1 MTQIQVQHGNCTGKS
16 RENNGQIERREG
28 TNRME
33 KARICLWVI
42 VFLNVLSLQVASAD
56 VSAESKEEQATATL
70 KDTEVSRLAKQI
82 WQAFFSADGRFR
94 QEGIFRDGS
103 PNRYRY
109 RIRLRIGGNFP
120 IRSKVNL
127 GFRMVTG
134 ATDDPTTGNVDLDNY
149 FSKKGFNLDRL
160 FLRYSPSSLLT
171 ITMGKFAN
179 PFEHV
184 ELVFHNDVQ
193 LEGAAQQ
200 FRLKDVGFIDQVQLN
215 FGQFVLDEI
224 KTKPDTNLFA
234 GQLFVKGFHFKGL
247 SFGTTLYEYRNE
259 DNIAQAVEEGKLGG
273 GDTNTRIGTGTGTS
287 SYLSGFRMIEGL
299 AKHEFEIAAVPLW
312 LLGAYGQ
319 NLLADINDK
328 AYWAEIGVGPIARLR
343 ELKAL
348 YHYVWVE
355 RESMISNYNNADIF
369 NPNTHGHEL
378 KFVLPIEK
386 NISVEVLYFIAKDII
401 ASDTNPYQHKTR
413 LQIKVKF

>member
-1 MTQIQVQHGNCTGKS
+1 MEKS
-16 RENNGQIERREG
+16 RIYLC
-28 TNRME
+28 
-33 KARICLWVI
+33 AI
-42 VFLNVLSLQVASAD
+42 VSLSVFSLHVASAD
-56 VSAESKEEQATATL
+56 MPAESKEGQTATAL
-70 KDTEVSRLAKQI
+70 KDTDISQLAKQL
-82 WQAFFSADGRFR
+82 WGAFFSADGRFR

-109 RIRLRIGGNFP
+109 RIRLRMGGSFP
-120 IRSKVNL
+120 VHSKVNL

-160 FLRYSPSSLLT
+160 FLRYTPSQSLT
-171 ITMGKFAN
+171 VTVGKFPN

-200 FRLKDVGFIDQVQLN
+200 FRVKNVGFIDRIQLN
-215 FGQFVLDEI
+215 LGQFVLDEI
-224 KTKPDTNLFA
+224 KSSPDTNLFA
-234 GQLFVKGFHFKGL
+234 GQLFVEGFHFKGL
-247 SFGTTLYEYRNE
+247 SFGATLYEYRNE
-259 DNIAQAVEEGKLGG
+259 DNIAQAVEEGRLGG
-273 GDTNTRIGTGTGTS
+273 GDTNRRISAGTGTS
-287 SYLSGFRMIEGL
+287 TYLSEFRTVEGL
-299 AKHEFEIAAVPLW
+299 AKYEFEIAAVPLW

-319 NLLADINDK
+319 NLLADADDK
-328 AYWAEIGVGPIARLR
+328 AYWAEIGVGPIPHLGQLR
-343 ELKAL
+343 AL

-369 NPNTHGHEL
+369 NPNAHGHEL

-386 NISVEVLYFIAKDII
+386 NISVEVLYFIAKNII
-401 ASDTNPYQHKTR
+401 ASSTNPYQHKTR
-413 LQIKVKF
+413 LQLKVKF

>member
-1 MTQIQVQHGNCTGKS
+1 MGKA
-16 RENNGQIERREG
+16 
-28 TNRME
+28 
-33 KARICLWVI
+33 KICSWVI
-42 VFLNVLSLQVASAD
+42 VFLNILSLQVASAD
-56 VSAESKEEQATATL
+56 MPTESKEGQVATTL
-70 KDTEVSRLAKQI
+70 KDKEASQLAKQL
-82 WQAFFSADGRFR
+82 WQAFFSADARFR

-109 RIRLRIGGNFP
+109 RIRFRMGGSFP
-120 IRSKVNL
+120 IHSKVDL

-149 FSKKGFNLDRL
+149 FSKKAFNLDRL
-160 FLRYSPSSLLT
+160 FLRYAPSQSLT

-200 FRLKDVGFIDQVQLN
+200 FRVKDVSFIDQVQLN
-215 FGQFVLDEI
+215 LGQFVLDEI
-224 KTKPDTNLFA
+224 KSSPDTNLFA

-247 SFGTTLYEYRNE
+247 SFGATLYEYRNE
-259 DNIAQAVEEGKLGG
+259 DNIAQAVEEGRLGG
-273 GDTNTRIGTGTGTS
+273 GDTNTRIGAGTGTS
-287 SYLSGFRMIEGL
+287 SYLSGFRTIEGL
-299 AKHEFEIAAVPLW
+299 AKYEFEIASVPLW

-319 NLLADINDK
+319 NLLADADDK
-328 AYWAEIGVGPIARLR
+328 AYWAEIGVGPIPHLGQLR
-343 ELKAL
+343 AL

-378 KFVLPIEK
+378 KVVLPLTK
-386 NISVEVLYFIAKDII
+386 NISLEVLYFIAKNII
-401 ASDTNPYQHKTR
+401 ADSANPYQHKTR
-413 LQIKVKF
+413 LQIKAKF

>member
-1 MTQIQVQHGNCTGKS
+1 
-16 RENNGQIERREG
+16 
-28 TNRME
+28 ME

-42 VFLNVLSLQVASAD
+42 VFLNVLSLQVASANAPID
-56 VSAESKEEQATATL
+56 KEPEGRDAAQ
-70 KDTEVSRLAKQI
+70 LAKQL
-82 WQAFFSADGRFR
+82 WQTFFSADARFR

-109 RIRLRIGGNFP
+109 RIRLRMSGSFP
-120 IRSKVNL
+120 IHSKVNL

-160 FLRYSPSSLLT
+160 FLRYTPSQSLT
-171 ITMGKFAN
+171 ITMGKFPN

-200 FRLKDVGFIDQVQLN
+200 FRVKDVGFIDQVQLN
-215 FGQFVLDEI
+215 LGQFVLDEI
-224 KTKPDTNLFA
+224 KSSPDTNLFA
-234 GQLFVKGFHFKGL
+234 GQLFVEGFHFKGL
-247 SFGTTLYEYRNE
+247 SFGATLYEYRNE
-259 DNIAQAVEEGKLGG
+259 DNIAQAVEEGRLGG
-273 GDTNTRIGTGTGTS
+273 GDTNTRIGAGTGTS
-287 SYLSGFRMIEGL
+287 TYLSEFRTVEGL
-299 AKHEFEIAAVPLW
+299 AKYEFEIAAVPLW

-319 NLLADINDK
+319 NLLADADDK
-328 AYWAEIGVGPIARLR
+328 AYWAEIGVGPIPRLGQLR
-343 ELKAL
+343 TL

-369 NPNTHGHEL
+369 NPNAHGHEL

-401 ASDTNPYQHKTR
+401 ASGANPYQHKTR
-413 LQIKVKF
+413 LQLKVKF

>member
-1 MTQIQVQHGNCTGKS
+1 M
-16 RENNGQIERREG
+16 ENA
-28 TNRME
+28 
-33 KARICLWVI
+33 KFCLWVI
-42 VFLNVLSLQVASAD
+42 LFLNVLLLQVASAD
-56 VSAESKEEQATATL
+56 ALTDKEPEG
-70 KDTEVSRLAKQI
+70 KDASQLAKQL
-82 WQAFFSADGRFR
+82 WQAFFSADARFR
-94 QEGIFRDGS
+94 QEGIFQDGS

-109 RIRLRIGGNFP
+109 RIRLRMSGSFP
-120 IRSKVNL
+120 IHPKVDL

-160 FLRYSPSSLLT
+160 FLRYAPSPLLA

-200 FRLKDVGFIDQVQLN
+200 FRINNIGFIRQVQLN
-215 FGQFVLDEI
+215 LGQFILDEI
-224 KTKPDTNLFA
+224 RSSSDTNLFA
-234 GQLFVKGFHFKGL
+234 GQLFVEGFHFNGL
-247 SFGTTLYEYRNE
+247 SFGATLYEYRNE
-259 DNIAQAVEEGKLGG
+259 DNIAQAVEAGRLGG

-287 SYLSGFRMIEGL
+287 AYLSGFRTIEGL
-299 AKHEFEIAAVPLW
+299 AKYELEIASVPSW
-312 LLGAYGQ
+312 VLGAYAQ
-319 NLLADINDK
+319 NLLADVNDK
-328 AYWAEIGVGPIARLR
+328 AYWAEIGVGPIPRLGQLR
-343 ELKAL
+343 AL

-378 KFVLPIEK
+378 KLVLPVKE
-386 NISVEVLYFIAKDII
+386 NISVEVLYFIAKDIS
-401 ASDTNPYQHKTR
+401 ADSANPYQHKTR
-413 LQIKVKF
+413 LQLKVKF

>member
-1 MTQIQVQHGNCTGKS
+1 
-16 RENNGQIERREG
+16 
-28 TNRME
+28 ME
-33 KARICLWVI
+33 KARICLWII

-56 VSAESKEEQATATL
+56 VPSESKEAQATTL
-70 KDTEVSRLAKQI
+70 KDTEISQLAKQL
-82 WQAFFSADGRFR
+82 WKAFFAADARFR

-109 RIRLRIGGNFP
+109 RIRLRMSGSFP
-120 IRSKVNL
+120 IHSKVNL

-160 FLRYSPSSLLT
+160 FLRYTPSQSLT
-171 ITMGKFAN
+171 ITMGKFPN

-200 FRLKDVGFIDQVQLN
+200 FRVKEVGFIDQVQLN
-215 FGQFVLDEI
+215 LGQFVLDEI
-224 KTKPDTNLFA
+224 KSSPDTNLFA
-234 GQLFVKGFHFKGL
+234 GQLFVEGFHFKGL
-247 SFGTTLYEYRNE
+247 SFGATLYEYRNE
-259 DNIAQAVEEGKLGG
+259 DNIAQAVEEGRLGG
-273 GDTNTRIGTGTGTS
+273 GDTNTRIGAGTGTS
-287 SYLSGFRMIEGL
+287 SYLSGFRTIEGL
-299 AKHEFEIAAVPLW
+299 AKYDFKIASVPVW
-312 LLGAYGQ
+312 LLGAYAQ
-319 NLLADINDK
+319 NLLADVNDK
-328 AYWAEIGVGPIARLR
+328 AYWAEIGVGPIPRLGQLR
-343 ELKAL
+343 AL

-378 KFVLPIEK
+378 KLVLPIEK
-386 NISVEVLYFIAKDII
+386 DISVEVLYFVAKDII
-401 ASDTNPYQHKTR
+401 ASSTNPYQHKTR
-413 LQIKVKF
+413 LQLKVKF

>member
-1 MTQIQVQHGNCTGKS
+1 MGKA
-16 RENNGQIERREG
+16 
-28 TNRME
+28 
-33 KARICLWVI
+33 KICSWVI
-42 VFLNVLSLQVASAD
+42 VFLNILSLQVASAD
-56 VSAESKEEQATATL
+56 MPTESKEGQVATTL
-70 KDTEVSRLAKQI
+70 KDKEASQLAKQL
-82 WQAFFSADGRFR
+82 WQAFFSADARFR

-109 RIRLRIGGNFP
+109 RIRLRMGGSFP
-120 IRSKVNL
+120 IHSKVDL

-149 FSKKGFNLDRL
+149 FSKKAFNLDRL
-160 FLRYSPSSLLT
+160 FLQYAPSQLLT

-200 FRLKDVGFIDQVQLN
+200 FRVKDVGFIDRVQLN
-215 FGQFVLDEI
+215 LGQFVLDEI
-224 KTKPDTNLFA
+224 KSSPDTNLFA

-247 SFGTTLYEYRNE
+247 SFGATLYEYRNE
-259 DNIAQAVEEGKLGG
+259 DNIAQAVEAGRLGG
-273 GDTNTRIGTGTGTS
+273 GDTNTRIGAGTGTS
-287 SYLSGFRMIEGL
+287 SYLSGFRTIEGL
-299 AKHEFEIAAVPLW
+299 AKYEFEIASVPLW
-312 LLGAYGQ
+312 LLGAYAQ
-319 NLLADINDK
+319 NLLADTDDK
-328 AYWAEIGVGPIARLR
+328 AYWAEIGIGPTPHLGQLR
-343 ELKAL
+343 AL

-378 KFVLPIEK
+378 KFVLPVEK

-401 ASDTNPYQHKTR
+401 TDSTNPYQHKTR
-413 LQIKVKF
+413 LQIKAEF

>member
-1 MTQIQVQHGNCTGKS
+1 MGC
-16 RENNGQIERREG
+16 NGQVERREKAD
-28 TNRME
+28 TME
-33 KARICLWVI
+33 KTKNCLWVI
-42 VFLNVLSLQVASAD
+42 VFLNALWLQVAFAD
-56 VSAESKEEQATATL
+56 VVAESKEQLAAATL
-70 KDTEVSRLAKQI
+70 KDTEVSQLAKQL
-82 WQAFFSADGRFR
+82 WGAFFSADGRFR
-94 QEGIFRDGS
+94 QEGVFRDGS

-109 RIRLRIGGNFP
+109 RIRFRMNSNFP
-120 IRSKVNL
+120 IHSKVDF

-160 FLRYSPSSLLT
+160 FLRYMPSQFLT

-215 FGQFVLDEI
+215 LGQFVLDEI

-234 GQLFVKGFHFKGL
+234 GQLFVEGFHFKGL

-259 DNIAQAVEEGKLGG
+259 DNIAQAVEEGRLGG
-273 GDTNTRIGTGTGTS
+273 GDTNTRIGAGTGTS

-299 AKHEFEIAAVPLW
+299 AKHEFEIVAVSLW

-319 NLLADINDK
+319 NLLADVNDK

-348 YHYVWVE
+348 YHYVWVQ

-378 KFVLPIEK
+378 KFVVPIEK

-401 ASDTNPYQHKTR
+401 ASGINPYQHKTR
-413 LQIKVKF
+413 LQLKVKF

>member
-1 MTQIQVQHGNCTGKS
+1 MGC
-16 RENNGQIERREG
+16 NGQVERSEKAD
-28 TNRME
+28 TME
-33 KARICLWVI
+33 KAKVCLWVI
-42 VFLNVLSLQVASAD
+42 VFLNVLWLQVAFAD
-56 VSAESKEEQATATL
+56 VVAESKEGQAAATL
-70 KDTEVSRLAKQI
+70 KDTEVSQLAKQL
-82 WQAFFSADGRFR
+82 WGAFFSADGRFR
-94 QEGIFRDGS
+94 QEGVFRDGS
-103 PNRYRY
+103 PNRYRH
-109 RIRLRIGGNFP
+109 RIRLRIGGDFP
-120 IRSKVNL
+120 IHSKVNL

-160 FLRYSPSSLLT
+160 FLRYAPSSLLT

-179 PFEHV
+179 PFEGV

-215 FGQFVLDEI
+215 LGQFVLDEI

-247 SFGTTLYEYRNE
+247 SFGATLYEYRNE
-259 DNIAQAVEEGKLGG
+259 DNIAQAVEEGRLGG
-273 GDTNTRIGTGTGTS
+273 GDTNTRLGAGTGTS
-287 SYLSGFRMIEGL
+287 SYLSGFRTIEGL

-319 NLLADINDK
+319 NLLADVNDK

-369 NPNTHGHEL
+369 NPNAHGHEL
-378 KFVLPIEK
+378 KVVVPIEQ

-401 ASDTNPYQHKTR
+401 ASGANPYQHKTR
-413 LQIKVKF
+413 LQIKAKF

>member
-1 MTQIQVQHGNCTGKS
+1 MGK
-16 RENNGQIERREG
+16 
-28 TNRME
+28 T
-33 KARICLWVI
+33 RIYLCPI
-42 VFLNVLSLQVASAD
+42 VFLSVLSLQVASANAPID
-56 VSAESKEEQATATL
+56 KEPEG
-70 KDTEVSRLAKQI
+70 KDPTQLAKQL
-82 WQAFFSADGRFR
+82 WGAFFSADARFR

-109 RIRLRIGGNFP
+109 RIRLRMGGSFP
-120 IRSKVNL
+120 IHSQVDL

-160 FLRYSPSSLLT
+160 FLRYAPSQSLTLT
-171 ITMGKFAN
+171 VGKFPN

-200 FRLKDVGFIDQVQLN
+200 FRVNDVGFMRQVQLN
-215 FGQFVLDEI
+215 LGQFVLDEI
-224 KTKPDTNLFA
+224 KSGPDTNLFA
-234 GQLFVKGFHFKGL
+234 GQLFVEGFYFKGL
-247 SFGTTLYEYRNE
+247 SFGATLYEYRNE
-259 DNIAQAVEEGKLGG
+259 DNIAQIVEEGRLGG
-273 GDTNTRIGTGTGTS
+273 GDTNTRIGAGTGTS
-287 SYLSGFRMIEGL
+287 TYLSEFRTIEGL
-299 AKHEFEIAAVPLW
+299 AKYEFAIASVPSW

-319 NLLADINDK
+319 NLLADVDDK
-328 AYWAEIGVGPIARLR
+328 AYWAEIGVGPISRLGQLR
-343 ELKAL
+343 AL

-378 KFVLPIEK
+378 KFVLPLEK
-386 NISVEVLYFIAKDII
+386 NISVEVLYFIAKNII
-401 ASDTNPYQHKTR
+401 TSDANPYQHKTR
-413 LQIKVKF
+413 LQLKVKF

>member
-1 MTQIQVQHGNCTGKS
+1 M
-16 RENNGQIERREG
+16 
-28 TNRME
+28 ME
-33 KARICLWVI
+33 KAKVCLWI
-42 VFLNVLSLQVASAD
+42 MVFLNALWLQVAFAD
-56 VSAESKEEQATATL
+56 VVTESEGQLAAATL
-70 KDTEVSRLAKQI
+70 KDTGVSRLAKQI

-94 QEGIFRDGS
+94 QEGIFREGS
-103 PNRYRY
+103 SSRYRY
-109 RIRLRIGGNFP
+109 RIRFRMSGNFP
-120 IRSKVNL
+120 IHSKVDF

-160 FLRYSPSSLLT
+160 FFRYSPSSLLT
-171 ITMGKFAN
+171 VTMGKFAN

-200 FRLKDVGFIDQVQLN
+200 FRLKDVGLIDQVQLN
-215 FGQFVLDEI
+215 LGQFVLDEI

-287 SYLSGFRMIEGL
+287 SYLFGFRMIEGL

-319 NLLADINDK
+319 NLLADVNDK
-328 AYWAEIGVGPIARLR
+328 AYWAEIGVGPIPRLR

-378 KFVLPIEK
+378 KFVVPVA
-386 NISVEVLYFIAKDII
+386 NDISMEALYFIAKDII
-401 ASDTNPYQHKTR
+401 VSGANPYQHKTR